1 MVRPCRLTFG
11 CDSATELWIK
21 PVGNFAKYGVG
32 EAYGASDIRAN
43 SYGIAGGLDFAYA
56 PAGAFGFGGAYAEHD
71 ISARGTPEA
80 VDGRTWTV
88 GAYVTQGFGPLY
100 ANAKLAYGW
109 TNYEATRTMGLLA
122 RTAEASNNA
131 IGRAACG

>member
-1 MVRPCRLTFG
+1 MR
-11 CDSATELWIK
+11 I
-21 PVGNFAKYGVG
+21 
-32 EAYGASDIRAN
+32 SDW
-43 SYGIAGGLDFAYA
+43 SSDVCSSDLDFAYA
-56 PAGAFGFGGAYAEHD
+56 PAGAFGLGGAYAEHD

-122 RTAEASNNA
+122 RTADASINA
-131 IGRAACG
+131 KQLDASIELGYDYRTGSVTIKIGRASCRERVSQYV